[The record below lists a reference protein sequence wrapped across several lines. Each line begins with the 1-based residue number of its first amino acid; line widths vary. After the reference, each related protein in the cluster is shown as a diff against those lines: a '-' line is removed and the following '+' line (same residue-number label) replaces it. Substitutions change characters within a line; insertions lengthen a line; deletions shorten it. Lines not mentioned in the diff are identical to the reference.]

1 LHDLSTGHKMK
12 RKKTKRVSIIPEA
25 VKLELAIT
33 QLEEIKR
40 AKTVGQTWNSAAIF
54 SVMAAVYTV
63 SAVAYVSL
71 DNEATAC
78 HYWQLYFGMRV

>member
-1 LHDLSTGHKMK
+1 
-12 RKKTKRVSIIPEA
+12 
-25 VKLELAIT
+25 LELAIT

-63 SAVAYVSL
+63 SAVAYVGL

-78 HYWQLYFGMRV
+78 HYWQLYFGMSV